1 MMGVIGRKRDAKV
14 TTDTETSAE
23 NDLKTALFEAIR
35 AYYPKGVPNLYR
47 TLGVAPNVLAG
58 FVHLDDKLMNGT
70 LDEGERL
77 IVGLLTA
84 LENDCSYCRAALS
97 KEAVEA
103 GAPQEAVEAA
113 LTRARLDD
121 DRMDALITATRR
133 VLETRGRLPRAEIDW
148 FARRGFGHAALV
160 EIIGT
165 VSEFTMA
172 TYANNLMRTRID
184 PEFRGYGAIGQ
195 KN

>member
-1 MMGVIGRKRDAKV
+1 MERETSV
-14 TTDTETSAE
+14 TPEPDTERDPKE
-23 NDLKTALFEAIR
+23 ALFEAIR
-35 AYYPKGVPNLYR
+35 AYYPNGVPNLYR

-58 FVHLDDKLMNGT
+58 FVRLDDKLMQGT
-70 LDEGERL
+70 LEEGERL

-84 LENDCSYCRAALS
+84 LENGCDYCRAALS

-103 GAPQEAVEAA
+103 GAAREAVEAA

-121 DRMDALITATRR
+121 ERMDTLITATRR

-148 FARRGFGHAALV
+148 FSRRGFGHGTLV

-184 PEFRGYGAIGQ
+184 PEYRGYGVIGQ
-195 KN
+195 QV